1 MTDLWFTGTIKLK
14 GVETM
19 FKTRTSQAL
28 AVGVAAG
35 IMAIVLNHVQLAIW
49 WQFCVVAVLV
59 SLVAV
64 IVQAIGR
71 RQG

>member
-1 MTDLWFTGTIKLK
+1 
-14 GVETM
+14 M

-49 WQFCVVAVLV
+49 WQFLVVAVVV